1 MLTYVP
7 LVSWKRTILITV
19 KKQFDHIQR
28 ITCFGMTGCMSTT
41 PTAAMETLLG
51 VAPLKF
57 VVEKEAR
64 QAAYRLHCSNH
75 FKKSDYSAVFKMAT
89 EDFSV
94 LLAPSDSY
102 AISGGI

>member
-1 MLTYVP
+1 
-7 LVSWKRTILITV
+7 
-19 KKQFDHIQR
+19 
-28 ITCFGMTGCMSTT
+28 MTGCMSTT